1 MDVYFEEETS
11 PSNSSNLL
19 HRGPKIFVSTLFKAS
34 AVFDHFS
41 QMHPTLTR
49 LRFLQ
54 DGFSFGVTPP
64 QHAISP
70 FLSAR
75 GSWWRSACLA
85 SGAPV
90 PLPQCRRLWNGLRFS
105 RCSTKDRTGRSSAL
119 VGQTKIRQV

>member
-54 DGFSFGVTPP
+54 DGFSFGSHSTTTCNIPISVGQGFLVEERMFSLRCTRSTPAV
-64 QHAISP
+64 QTSLERAA
-70 FLSAR
+70 FLS
-75 GSWWRSACLA
+75 L
-85 SGAPV
+85 
-90 PLPQCRRLWNGLRFS
+90 
-105 RCSTKDRTGRSSAL
+105 
-119 VGQTKIRQV
+119 